1 MRIFNLDIFKQERL
15 VSKLNQMKKKS
26 QKNKKKKT
34 NKYIDND
41 NSIELNLN
49 EEFNNNI
56 INFNNKTQENYNTD
70 LNETLTENDSEIE
83 ESDKIINLFNKESKK
98 QYTGRWSEKE
108 KKLFL
113 EGFFQYINNWKKL
126 NEIIKSRSTI
136 QLRSHAQKVLMKI
149 KNIIKNFQ
157 NIHYVKN
164 KLGDF
169 FQEELKEKY
178 NPIYL
183 NKFTLYIIKIFSPKK
198 SYLSTQNL
206 YNLNINR
213 KDYLNNNNYSDN
225 FKNKEEKNKKNS
237 LYINMLTVNY
247 INSSNN
253 ENNQKNTKKDIE
265 NNNKSDSQS
274 SNNLSDEFYKY
285 NEHNILDETFY
296 QRFNHIDND
305 HFEKIDDNHFY
316 NDNF

>member
-1 MRIFNLDIFKQERL
+1 
-15 VSKLNQMKKKS
+15 MKKKS

-34 NKYIDND
+34 KKYIDND
-41 NSIELNLN
+41 NNIEFNLN
-49 EEFNNNI
+49 EEFNNTI
-56 INFNNKTQENYNTD
+56 INFNNKTQDNYNTD

-83 ESDKIINLFNKESKK
+83 EDDKIINLFNKESKK

-108 KKLFL
+108 KRLFL

-157 NIHYVKN
+157 NVHYVKN

-253 ENNQKNTKKDIE
+253 ENNQKNIKKDIE

-305 HFEKIDDNHFY
+305 NFEKIDDNHFY

>member
-1 MRIFNLDIFKQERL
+1 
-15 VSKLNQMKKKS
+15 MKKKS

-41 NSIELNLN
+41 NNIEFNLN
-49 EEFNNNI
+49 EEFNNTI
-56 INFNNKTQENYNTD
+56 INFNNKTQDNYNTD

-83 ESDKIINLFNKESKK
+83 EDDKIINLFNKESKK

-108 KKLFL
+108 KRLFL

-157 NIHYVKN
+157 NVHYVKN
-164 KLGDF
+164 RLGDF

-253 ENNQKNTKKDIE
+253 ENNQKIQFK
-265 NNNKSDSQS
+265 
-274 SNNLSDEFYKY
+274 
-285 NEHNILDETFY
+285 
-296 QRFNHIDND
+296 
-305 HFEKIDDNHFY
+305 
-316 NDNF
+316 

>member
-1 MRIFNLDIFKQERL
+1 
-15 VSKLNQMKKKS
+15 MKKKS

-41 NSIELNLN
+41 NNIEFNLN
-49 EEFNNNI
+49 EEFNNTI
-56 INFNNKTQENYNTD
+56 INFNNKTQDNYNTD

-83 ESDKIINLFNKESKK
+83 EDDKIINLFNKESKK

-108 KKLFL
+108 KRLFL

-157 NIHYVKN
+157 NVHYVKN

-169 FQEELKEKY
+169 FQEELQEKY

-183 NKFTLYIIKIFSPKK
+183 NKFTLYVIKIFSPKK

-253 ENNQKNTKKDIE
+253 ENNQKNPKKDIE

-296 QRFNHIDND
+296 QKFNHIDND
-305 HFEKIDDNHFY
+305 NFEKIDDNHFY

>member
-1 MRIFNLDIFKQERL
+1 
-15 VSKLNQMKKKS
+15 MKKKS

-41 NSIELNLN
+41 NNIEFNLN
-49 EEFNNNI
+49 EEFNNI
-56 INFNNKTQENYNTD
+56 INFNNKTQDNYNTD

-83 ESDKIINLFNKESKK
+83 EDDKIINLFNKESKK

-157 NIHYVKN
+157 NVHYVKN

-253 ENNQKNTKKDIE
+253 ENNQKNPKKDIE

-296 QRFNHIDND
+296 QRFTI
-305 HFEKIDDNHFY
+305 I
-316 NDNF
+316 